1 MLQTPGPEALAGGIP
16 VWSCIKHE
24 SPFPRINIRPTQ
36 ENTAHPSWSP
46 REETDPAAGS
56 ALQVFPSLFHL
67 PEGCSLTCGV
77 GPVRMGHGRAQ
88 GPRAEL
94 VVQEA
99 AGWRGEAAGVEM
111 VVRGVEGMDGMS
123 TNHSCG

>member
-1 MLQTPGPEALAGGIP
+1 MPHGTPQRRLTQLQAPI
-16 VWSCIKHE
+16 SRC
-24 SPFPRINIRPTQ
+24 FPHCSTKQ
-36 ENTAHPSWSP
+36 
-46 REETDPAAGS
+46 
-56 ALQVFPSLFHL
+56 HL
-67 PEGCSLTCGV
+67 PEGYSLTCGV

>member
-1 MLQTPGPEALAGGIP
+1 
-16 VWSCIKHE
+16 
-24 SPFPRINIRPTQ
+24 
-36 ENTAHPSWSP
+36 
-46 REETDPAAGS
+46 
-56 ALQVFPSLFHL
+56 
-67 PEGCSLTCGV
+67 
-77 GPVRMGHGRAQ
+77 MGHGRAQ

-94 VVQEA
+94 VLQEA